1 MRSLPAFLVLS
12 LVAPGGGDEFK
23 QTSSKKNHASFD
35 VSSDLRVGEFRLRLR
50 DFLSEWQQLKDDEP
64 GASKKKAAAGKKGN
78 KKSKGK
84 DVPPVKLVAPGPM
97 PLVTGRRPWADS
109 VKLGQVV
116 TMEGVGG
123 STKASPSKPPALKQ
137 PRTNGGK
144 VPRLRF
150 ANALDDSSDDSS
162 GDERNNKA
170 CPPIND
176 ESLGPRQRKQ
186 TTLFDPSTNAKGL
199 MPTAKKAATSGPAA
213 AQTTSAPVTASV
225 PSPAPPAPTPAA
237 AGKKLAAA
245 AGKKVGAP
253 SAAPPAVSSPSPAA
267 GKKAASAAGS

>member
-123 STKASPSKPPALKQ
+123 STKAVRMKNAL
-137 PRTNGGK
+137 RTMSTVARCIIIK
-144 VPRLRF
+144 ESRF
-150 ANALDDSSDDSS
+150 ATHFVSF
-162 GDERNNKA
+162 
-170 CPPIND
+170 CP
-176 ESLGPRQRKQ
+176 
-186 TTLFDPSTNAKGL
+186 
-199 MPTAKKAATSGPAA
+199 
-213 AQTTSAPVTASV
+213 
-225 PSPAPPAPTPAA
+225 
-237 AGKKLAAA
+237 
-245 AGKKVGAP
+245 
-253 SAAPPAVSSPSPAA
+253 
-267 GKKAASAAGS
+267 